1 MIEQARKE
9 LEMTIK
15 RKFTDEQIIKVMKEI
30 EAGMPVKEACRQN
43 GINDRT
49 YYKWKNRLEGM
60 ERKDVQRLKELEAE
74 NKKLKVMVAEQ
85 ALDIRCLKE
94 VVGKKF

>member
-1 MIEQARKE
+1 
-9 LEMTIK
+9 MTIK

>member
-1 MIEQARKE
+1 
-9 LEMTIK
+9 MTIK

-74 NKKLKVMVAEQ
+74 NKKLKVMVAEHILVFMYFSFHMDVF
-85 ALDIRCLKE
+85 AWSILF
-94 VVGKKF
+94 V

>member
-1 MIEQARKE
+1 MVN
-9 LEMTIK
+9 K

-30 EAGMPVKEACRQN
+30 EGGVPVKESCRQN

-60 ERKDVQRLKELEAE
+60 ERKDVERLKGLEAE
-74 NKKLKVMVAEQ
+74 NKKLKEMVAEQ
-85 ALDIRCLKE
+85 ALSIRCLQE
-94 VVGKKF
+94 VVGKKY

>member
-1 MIEQARKE
+1 MI
-9 LEMTIK
+9 TT
-15 RKFTDEQIIKVMKEI
+15 RKFSDEQIIKVMKQI
-30 EAGMPVKEACRQN
+30 EGGVPVKEACRQN

-60 ERKDVQRLKELEAE
+60 ERKDVSRLKELEQE
-74 NKKLKVMVAEQ
+74 NKKLKEMVADQ
-85 ALDIRCLKE
+85 ALSIRCLQE